1 MALVYFAHSYR
12 ERDARVVD
20 YFGRLMRSEGL
31 IPSLDPPSDTVNG
44 AKLQRHL
51 NSSDGMVAV
60 LSRRESGTSPHI
72 LYELALAIRARF
84 PLLVFVE
91 DSLPNDIV
99 SNRVLQ
105 QRFSHRSFLREA
117 PVHRHA
123 LRTFKDYVGGTST
136 GWYQRVRGKR
146 SCLVLDSD
154 LIQPALRDATIEWI
168 GEADYDVEVVDD
180 SGSISPWHPYDMI
193 NSASVAV
200 TFVEGSA
207 RSSYLTG
214 FTAGVSVPTISLT
227 TDDRYPLRPNVPA
240 EYQCRFVDNT
250 DRLKEV
256 LRAEFDLFEQDF
268 LELAD
273 QEAVDRYAS
282 FLIELS
288 GQYDSYTR
296 QDAIREVVMG
306 DKYEV
311 SGQAGAVGREAHAHD
326 MSFQQIWANRASEID
341 LPRLAIEL
349 ETLRQQ
355 LRQQATTREHDA
367 VVAEIGAAAEEAE
380 RGDGP
385 GALRRLKAAGKW
397 ALDTATSIGATVAAA
412 AIRAA
417 IGI

>member
-1 MALVYFAHSYR
+1 MDLVYFAHSYR

-31 IPSLDPPSDTVNG
+31 LPSLDPPSDAVNG

-84 PLLVFVE
+84 PLLVFIE
-91 DSLPNDIV
+91 DTLPNDIV
-99 SNRVLQ
+99 SNKILQ

-117 PVHRHA
+117 TVHGHA
-123 LRTFKDYVGGTST
+123 LRTFKDYVGVTSN

-146 SCLVLDSD
+146 SCLVLDSA
-154 LIQPALRDATIEWI
+154 LVQPALREAALEWI
-168 GEADYDVEVVDD
+168 DEAEYEVETVDD
-180 SGSISPWHPYDMI
+180 SGAAPPWRPFDVI

-200 TFVEGSA
+200 SFVDESA

-214 FTAGVSVPTISLT
+214 FTAGVGVPTITLT

-240 EYQCRFVDNT
+240 EYQRRIVGNIDQL
-250 DRLKEV
+250 REV

-273 QEAVDRYAS
+273 QDAVDRYAS
-282 FLIELS
+282 FLIELG
-288 GQYDSYTR
+288 GQYDASTR

-311 SGQAGAVGREAHAHD
+311 SGQAGAVGKEAHAHD
-326 MSFQQIWANRASEID
+326 MSFQQIWASRASEID
-341 LPRLAIEL
+341 LPQLAVEL
-349 ETLRQQ
+349 DTLRQE
-355 LRQQATTREHDA
+355 LRRQATTREHDA
-367 VVAEIGAAAEEAE
+367 AVAEVGAAAEEAE
-380 RGDGP
+380 QGDGP
-385 GALRRLKAAGKW
+385 GALRRLKAAGQW
-397 ALDTATSIGATVAAA
+397 ALNAATSIGTTVAAA

-417 IGI
+417 MGM

>member
-1 MALVYFAHSYR
+1 VALIYFAHSYR

-31 IPSLDPPSDTVNG
+31 VPSLDPPSDTVNS

-60 LSRRESGTSPHI
+60 LTRRESGTSPHI
-72 LYELALAIRARF
+72 LYELALAIKARF

-91 DSLPNDIV
+91 DTLPNDVV
-99 SNRVLQ
+99 SDRVLQ

-123 LRTFKDYVGGTST
+123 LRTFKDYVGATSA
-136 GWYQRVRGKR
+136 GWYQRVRGR
-146 SCLVLDSD
+146 RTCLVLDSD
-154 LIQPALRDATIEWI
+154 LVPPVLREATLEWI
-168 GEADYDVEVVDD
+168 GKADYEVEIIED
-180 SGSISPWHPYDMI
+180 SGPIPPWRPYDGI

-200 TFVEGSA
+200 TFVDGSA

-214 FTAGVSVPTISLT
+214 FAAGVSVPTITLT
-227 TDDRYPLRPNVPA
+227 TDDSYPLRPNVPA
-240 EYQCRFVDNT
+240 EYQGRFVVDVDHLT
-250 DRLKEV
+250 EV

-288 GQYDSYTR
+288 GEYDANTR
-296 QDAIREVVMG
+296 QHAIREVVMG

-341 LPRLAIEL
+341 LPRLAEEL
-349 ETLRQQ
+349 ETLRKQ

-367 VVAEIGAAAEEAE
+367 AVAEIGAAAEEAE

-385 GALRRLKAAGKW
+385 GALQRLKAAGQW
-397 ALDTATSIGATVAAA
+397 ALNAATSIGTTVAAA

-417 IGI
+417 MGM